1 MRGAPKARALLLQF
15 GVIAGLLGGATVALA
30 QAGGPA
36 PSTI

>member
-1 MRGAPKARALLLQF
+1 MRGAPKGRTLLLQV
-15 GVIAGLLGGATVALA
+15 GAVAGLLGGATVALA